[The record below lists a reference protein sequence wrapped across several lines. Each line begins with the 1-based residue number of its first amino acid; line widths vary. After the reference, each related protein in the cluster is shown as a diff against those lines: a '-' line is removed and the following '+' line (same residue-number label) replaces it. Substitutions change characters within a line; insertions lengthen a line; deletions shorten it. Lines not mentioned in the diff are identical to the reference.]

1 MDGSMSGSVN
11 GMIRAED
18 GQNFFTGG
26 DYKVSKKLRAWYP
39 VKRILETIKC
49 CGIFTFL
56 F

>member
-11 GMIRAED
+11 GMVQSED
-18 GQNFFTGG
+18 GQKFFTSG
-26 DYKVSKKLRAWYP
+26 DDKVSRKLRAEYP